1 MPKKIIQVNKNPV
14 YEFGMIS
21 TVFGKDTQFFGD
33 LYFKRSLQIN
43 GSFEGEIN
51 SEGYLIIGEGAVVKA
66 NIKAKTVIING
77 IVYGNVEALDKLEI
91 QSKGKLYGNI
101 RTGKLQ
107 IADGVVF
114 EGNCEMI
121 KSLEHIDKK
130 ESDVQLDNMITSDCI
145 NTGH

>member
-66 NIKAKTVIING
+66 NIKAKTGIING